1 MGWDDHDMILYTI
14 LTNWLAEVGVVA
26 KETHGPYQRKL
37 SQPMHS
43 RSSSRDVRERRIVD
57 SLQ

>member
-1 MGWDDHDMILYTI
+1 MGWDDHDMILYTM
-14 LTNWLAEVGVVA
+14 VGVVA

>member
-26 KETHGPYQRKL
+26 KETHGPYQRK
-37 SQPMHS
+37 SQS
-43 RSSSRDVRERRIVD
+43 TYAFKVKFKGRARA
-57 SLQ
+57 